1 MKMLSESLSDG
12 VVKPQSLGARLTT
25 HFENGFFRPLGRP
38 SAPLYVDCLEK
49 LAACVDESGQIAHD
63 EALLL
68 IRDVLNDYP
77 RIQLDEDEGAYLSD
91 LRQRAG
97 QIFNRMIDAKWLHS
111 RRVSLDERWVLLSP
125 RTRPLLRALSE
136 IATDDIADLRDFAA
150 TVRSVCETLLTDGVL
165 DPSRRQPEEFR
176 EVVTELLA
184 RVGRAG
190 DQMLA
195 VENLILDYEERQRT
209 SSAPGETLQRFL
221 VDFHEGE
228 HLVCYDTL
236 ERGGL
241 LLKLK
246 QARAVVQSA
255 LANPFA
261 KQRLAEGIRAHGGM
275 DESAA
280 YAEAEH
286 LLGLL
291 ERRVAGIPAKQR
303 SVDGRIADFSR
314 LSAQRY
320 RYQTEMR
327 GRRPE
332 QIRAYMEATNEAEA
346 GRAFSAF
353 ANMPGMELLSPEVE
367 VYFGLA
373 SLSLPRKARP
383 PVDLSFDATPIAADA
398 EEAQDM
404 IRRRNLYVITPL
416 RAGRL
421 IEAHLS
427 EKNMRIS
434 TAELRLSTEDDLL
447 DLLAVLAYERAT
459 SASNHRPIRWR
470 VLSER
475 LEKGLNP
482 ENIQQD
488 QQAGRQVER
497 LTIERIQ

>member
-12 VVKPQSLGARLTT
+12 VVKPQSLGARLAM
-25 HFENGFFRPLGRP
+25 HFDNGFFRPLGRP

-125 RTRPLLRALSE
+125 RTRPLLRALTE

-165 DPSRRQPEEFR
+165 DPNRRQPEEFR

-228 HLVCYDTL
+228 H
-236 ERGGL
+236 
-241 LLKLK
+241 
-246 QARAVVQSA
+246 
-255 LANPFA
+255 
-261 KQRLAEGIRAHGGM
+261 
-275 DESAA
+275 
-280 YAEAEH
+280 
-286 LLGLL
+286 
-291 ERRVAGIPAKQR
+291 
-303 SVDGRIADFSR
+303 
-314 LSAQRY
+314 
-320 RYQTEMR
+320 
-327 GRRPE
+327 
-332 QIRAYMEATNEAEA
+332 
-346 GRAFSAF
+346 
-353 ANMPGMELLSPEVE
+353 
-367 VYFGLA
+367 
-373 SLSLPRKARP
+373 
-383 PVDLSFDATPIAADA
+383 
-398 EEAQDM
+398 
-404 IRRRNLYVITPL
+404 
-416 RAGRL
+416 
-421 IEAHLS
+421 
-427 EKNMRIS
+427 
-434 TAELRLSTEDDLL
+434 
-447 DLLAVLAYERAT
+447 
-459 SASNHRPIRWR
+459 
-470 VLSER
+470 
-475 LEKGLNP
+475 
-482 ENIQQD
+482 
-488 QQAGRQVER
+488 
-497 LTIERIQ
+497 